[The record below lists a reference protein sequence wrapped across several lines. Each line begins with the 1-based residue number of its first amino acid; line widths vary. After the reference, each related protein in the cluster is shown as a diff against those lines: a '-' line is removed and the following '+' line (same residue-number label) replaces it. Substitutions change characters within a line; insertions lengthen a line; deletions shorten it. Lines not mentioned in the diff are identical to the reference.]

1 MCMIQHG
8 LRLQEKRTLEYQ
20 GTFLIDYRR
29 VTHLRTILTVAVV
42 STQLILVKQGA
53 LHSK

>member
-1 MCMIQHG
+1 MIQHG
-8 LRLQEKRTLEYQ
+8 LRLQHKRTLEHQ
-20 GTFLIDYRR
+20 GTFLIDYGR
-29 VTHLRTILTVAVV
+29 VTDQKTTVAVV